1 MRAARSLSTRLAALG
16 GALAIAAS
24 GMVGAVGLVATAG
37 PAGAASTP
45 TGTTLC
51 HLSAPAGDTPINASV
66 SASIAPSPVPA
77 GNSYTV
83 SGLALTSTLVANAT
97 TTLGAG
103 SVLAV
108 TFSSTL
114 SATGAT
120 PASQAVSF
128 SGSVSLPNPVP
139 IGATAPIELTSPPVT
154 FSAAASGAM
163 STAVSVDPSGH
174 LSVSLGSLAF
184 AGDCNGPPPVEIAS
198 AAITPAAGYVTNVF
212 PNAGLNT
219 GAQPVKIV
227 GNHFSGASE
236 VDFVES
242 SISVPGTTVSVPA
255 TDVKVV
261 NDHVITCTSPAVS
274 PDAAALPDTTNIVS
288 DVIVT
293 TAAGPSQGQPLDNFT
308 YVDPTLGAIVSN
320 VSPSAGA
327 ATGGTQVNI
336 NGYGFDD
343 SANFGG
349 PINGVSFGSVALQPS
364 DYTIVSNNLIT
375 ATVPAGSG
383 IVDVTVLGFDG
394 LTVSPTG
401 PGDRYN
407 YNPGYIL
414 SGSDGGVFSYGQIP
428 GNAGFFGSAG
438 NLTLNKPVVGMA
450 VTPDGGGY
458 WQVASDGGV
467 FAYGDATF
475 RGSAGDLTLNK
486 PIVGMASTADGAG
499 YWLVAS
505 DGGIFAYG
513 DAIFNGSAGNITL
526 NKPIVG
532 MAATSDD
539 GGYWLVAS
547 DGGVFAYGD
556 AVFAGSTGNIT
567 LNKPI
572 VGMAANPMG
581 TGYWLVASD
590 GGVFA
595 YGAAPFLGSLGGTSL
610 SSPIA
615 GISATISGN
624 GYWLFAQGGA
634 VFHEGDAGF
643 YGDLAGTK
651 LNGPIVGFAPVQTG
665 QDVPTSDPVVV
676 TPCLATGSHAVT
688 GHC

>member
-1 MRAARSLSTRLAALG
+1 MRSARSLSTRMATLG

-24 GMVGAVGLVATAG
+24 GMVGAVGLVATAT
-37 PAGAASTP
+37 PAGATSTP

-66 SASIAPSPVPA
+66 SATITPDPVPA
-77 GNSYTV
+77 GNAYQV
-83 SGLALTSTLVANAT
+83 KGLQLTSTLMANST
-97 TTLGAG
+97 TSLAAG
-103 SVLAV
+103 NVLAV

-120 PASQAVSF
+120 PASQPVVF
-128 SGSVSLPNPVP
+128 GGSVTLPNPFPV
-139 IGATAPIELTSPPVT
+139 GSTAPVVLNAPDATFTS
-154 FSAAASGAM
+154 AASGAT
-163 STAVSVDPSGH
+163 STAVSVDPSGQ
-174 LSVSLGSLAF
+174 LSVTLGPKLAF
-184 AGDCNGPPPVEIAS
+184 AGHCDGPPPVQIAS
-198 AAITPAAGYVTNVF
+198 APITPAAGFVTNVF

-219 GAQPVKIV
+219 GGTSVKIV
-227 GNHFSGASE
+227 GNHLGGATE
-236 VDFVES
+236 VDF
-242 SISVPGTTVSVPA
+242 GGVPA
-255 TDVKVV
+255 TNVQVLS
-261 NDHVITCTSPAVS
+261 DHVIMCTSPEGSNS
-274 PDAAALPDTTNIVS
+274 PTGADSGTTNIVS

-293 TAAGPSQGQPLDNFT
+293 TAAGPSQAQPLDDFT
-308 YVDPTLGAIVSN
+308 YVDPTLGAIVSS
-320 VSPSAGA
+320 VSPSTGV
-327 ATGGTQVNI
+327 ATGGNQVNI
-336 NGYGFDD
+336 NGFGFNGFNDQF
-343 SANFGG
+343 SG
-349 PINGVSFGSVALQPS
+349 PIAGVSFGSVALQPTDFTVVS
-364 DYTIVSNNLIT
+364 DNLIT

-394 LTVSPTG
+394 ATTSPTS
-401 PGDRYN
+401 PADHYN

-414 SGSDGGVFSYGQIP
+414 SGSDGGVFSYGRIP

-438 NLTLNKPVVGMA
+438 NLTLNQPVVGMA

-458 WQVASDGGV
+458 WQVAADGGV
-467 FAYGDATF
+467 FAYGDASF
-475 RGSAGDLTLNK
+475 RGSAGNLTLNK

-532 MAATSDD
+532 LAATSDD

-595 YGAAPFLGSLGGTSL
+595 YGAAAFLGSLGGTSL

-615 GISATISGN
+615 GISATNTGD